1 MSTLEN
7 NLNKLQIFVDELQS
21 TSSSNSK
28 KETLKRY
35 SNNAFI
41 TKVLRYTFDSF
52 KKYNV
57 TPALLQKRPDLCN
70 NPGYYD
76 LFYLLDALDKRTI
89 TGHSAVAAVNG
100 FIQPLRDNHREL
112 IYNIISRNIKGRV
125 STTLINKVI
134 PNLIP
139 TFDVALADKYDPKYV
154 DFKNE
159 TWYAS
164 RKLDGV
170 RCIIIVDAK
179 GKVTS
184 WSRQGKQFE
193 TLTKVEEE
201 IERLNTTNTV
211 FDGELCLISKDGSD
225 DFQGVMK
232 QIRKKDHTIGN
243 PKFKI
248 FDMISLEEF
257 NNAKGGSE
265 TLSERLEYVNDILIN
280 PIYANYIEVLDQEEV
295 TSEEVFN
302 KWSKLASDNNWEGFM
317 LRKDAPYKGKR
328 SRDLLK
334 VKTMHD
340 AEYEV
345 VDATFGPFR
354 HVKDGKEIESIVL
367 SAVIIEHKG
376 NKVNVGSGFSF
387 EQRELFVANPDEII
401 GKTITVQYFEESQ
414 NQNGEFSLR
423 FPVVKCIYENGRDV

>member
-35 SNNAFI
+35 SSDAFI

-211 FDGELCLISKDGSD
+211 FDGELCLMNKDGSD

-280 PIYANYIEVLDQEEV
+280 PIYANYIEVLDQEKV

>member
-1 MSTLEN
+1 MSLEI
-7 NLNKLQIFVDELQS
+7 NLNTLQDFVDELQA

-28 KETLKRY
+28 KEIIKKY
-35 SNNAFI
+35 SDNHFI
-41 TKVLRYTFDSF
+41 KKVLRYTFDSF

-57 TPALLQKRPDLCN
+57 TSPALKKRKDLCE

-89 TGHSAVAAVNG
+89 TGHAALSAVNG
-100 FIQPLRDNHREL
+100 FIDPLVDTHKEL
-112 IYNIISRNIKGRV
+112 IYNIIDGSIKGRI
-125 STTLINKVI
+125 STTLVNKVI
-134 PNLIP
+134 PDLIP
-139 TFDVALADKYDPKYV
+139 TFDVALADKYDPKRV
-154 DFKNE
+154 DFENE
-159 TWYAS
+159 TWFAS

-179 GKVTS
+179 GKATS
-184 WSRQGKQFE
+184 WSRQGKQFD
-193 TLTKVEEE
+193 TLSKVEIE
-201 IERLNTTNTV
+201 IEKLNAKNVV
-211 FDGELCLISKDGSD
+211 FDGELCLMNEDGTD

-232 QIRKKDHTIGN
+232 QIRKKDHTIEN

-248 FDMISLEEF
+248 FDMITLDEF
-257 NNAKGGSE
+257 DKKESYIK
-265 TLSERLEYVNDILIN
+265 LLFRLERLNALVSDANLSQVIEIL
-280 PIYANYIEVLDQEEV
+280 EQEEV
-295 TSEEVFN
+295 TSEDIFN

-317 LRKDAPYKGKR
+317 LRKNAPYKGKR

-345 VDATFGPFR
+345 VDTTFGPFR
-354 HVKDGKEIESIVL
+354 HVVDGKEIESIVL

-387 EQRELFVANPDEII
+387 AQRQLYVQQPEDII

-414 NQNGEFSLR
+414 NQDGEFSLR

>member
-100 FIQPLRDNHREL
+100 FIQPLRDTHREL

>member
-100 FIQPLRDNHREL
+100 FIQPLRDTHREL

-414 NQNGEFSLR
+414 NQSGEF
-423 FPVVKCIYENGRDV
+423 

>member
-1 MSTLEN
+1 MPSLEKD
-7 NLNKLQIFVDELQS
+7 LNKLQNFVDELQS

-28 KETLKRY
+28 KETLKKY
-35 SNNAFI
+35 SNDYFI
-41 TKVLRYTFDSF
+41 KKVLRYTFDSF

-57 TPALLQKRPDLCN
+57 TPALLKKRPDLCE

-76 LFYLLDALDKRTI
+76 LFYLLDALNNRTI

-100 FIQPLRDNHREL
+100 FIHPLCDNHREL
-112 IYNIISRNIKGRV
+112 IYNIINRNIKGRV

-134 PNLIP
+134 PGLIP

-154 DFKNE
+154 DFENE
-159 TWYAS
+159 TWFAS

-170 RCIIIVDAK
+170 RCIIILDEN
-179 GKVTS
+179 GKATS
-184 WSRQGKQFE
+184 WSRQGKQFD
-193 TLTKVEEE
+193 TLSKVEKE
-201 IERLNTTNTV
+201 IEELNVSNVV
-211 FDGELCLISKDGSD
+211 FDGELCLMNEDGSD

-232 QIRKKDHTIGN
+232 QIRRKEHTIEN

-257 NNAKGGSE
+257 NNAKGGRRN
-265 TLSERLEYVNDILIN
+265 LSERLEYVNSILIN
-280 PIYANYIEVLDQEEV
+280 PIYTNYIEVLDQELV
-295 TSEEVFN
+295 TSEDIFN

-340 AEYEV
+340 AEYKV

-354 HVKDGKEIESIVL
+354 HVVDGKEIESIVL

-387 EQRELFVANPDEII
+387 AQRQLYVQQPEDII

-414 NQNGEFSLR
+414 NQDGEFSLR

>member
-35 SNNAFI
+35 SSDAFI

-211 FDGELCLISKDGSD
+211 FDGELCLMNKDGSD

-280 PIYANYIEVLDQEEV
+280 PIYANYIEVLDQEKV

-345 VDATFGPFR
+345 VDVTFGPFR